1 MKTRPKDRMYLH
13 GKKTASL
20 NMTERIE
27 SPPER
32 SRSMYDNGPLEPQ
45 RILIVDDDPSILS
58 LLSQFM
64 THLGYQFRAAR
75 DGIEALEMLERA
87 PSTIIITDLRMPRLD
102 GIQLIKRVKQKWT
115 DTDVIVIT
123 GYSRK
128 FSYTDVIRAGASDFV
143 QKPFNLDEIEAKL
156 NRIIRER
163 NLRARLMRL
172 SVRDCLTDL
181 YNRRFFDQRIKE
193 EIERATRQCYP
204 LFLIMLDLDNFKH
217 INDMKGHR
225 AGDEILR
232 ILARVLKRS
241 TRNYVDTVFR
251 YGGDEFAIIIPQAT
265 LEQAEHIAERVRLNY
280 LKEKVEGTSLSIG
293 VASFDKDETGQG
305 DLVNILVQ
313 RADEA
318 MYAAKKAG
326 GNRVVVYARQGS
338 H

>member
-1 MKTRPKDRMYLH
+1 
-13 GKKTASL
+13 
-20 NMTERIE
+20 MTERTE
-27 SPPER
+27 SSPEKNR
-32 SRSMYDNGPLEPQ
+32 SLDDNGPLEPQ
-45 RILIVDDDPSILS
+45 RILIVDDDPSIRS
-58 LLSQFM
+58 LLAQFM

-102 GIQLIKRVKQKWT
+102 GIQLIKRVKKKWA
-115 DTDVIVIT
+115 DTDIIVIT

-163 NLRARLMRL
+163 NLRARLTRL

-225 AGDEILR
+225 AGDEILK
-232 ILARVLKRS
+232 ILARVLKKS

-265 LEQAEHIAERVRLNY
+265 LEQAELIAERVRRNY
-280 LKEKVEGTSLSIG
+280 LQEKVDGTSLSIG
-293 VASFDKDETGQG
+293 VASFNKEEVGQV
-305 DLVNILVQ
+305 DLVNTLVQ
-313 RADEA
+313 RADDA
-318 MYAAKKAG
+318 MYAAKKTG
-326 GNRVVVYARQGS
+326 GNKVIVYTRQDGR
-338 H
+338 